1 MHDPGQPPGAAAF
14 SHRSLGGEKSGRVAK
29 LAPDLLRLTFE
40 MSTRAW
46 TVAGWTARALVVA
59 LFALADTSCGRK
71 PAVEERGPAESPPPN
86 VPPPQLE
93 TWKSMALRVEEDRGE
108 PMGNRVRVAVPE
120 ELRHYANRHRFLA
133 IQVAESKEQA
143 LPTPYDYGELV
154 ELIRQGGLV
163 EMKPFGDDYVL
174 YGVGAAATTAPF
186 THYDPERRVDVP
198 LLSGY
203 DAFED
208 EYNRLA
214 ASVEPIASQVELWKG
229 ERLRVPAAQKRR
241 RATLLKRIRG
251 GEAQIA
257 DAHKEMDRL
266 AFYYQDYDRRRLLV
280 GKYRA
285 LADLAARF
293 EGKRYDIDVPEDRRA
308 FKGRLLSYIRPEAR
322 DLILQIARDYRERFD
337 RPLGITSLV
346 RTEEYQDRLG
356 EAGNPN
362 ATTISTPPHTTG
374 LAFDLLYKFMTAVEQ
389 EAVMADI
396 ARLEDEGRVEAL
408 RENRNHIHVFVFADG
423 QRPHESLI
431 QASLREVDKELPVV
445 KAAPRKAKPVARA
458 RRPARATSA
467 KSAARRTAVRS
478 KPAAP
483 R

>member
-1 MHDPGQPPGAAAF
+1 MSTKTWTTPRWTTRALAAGLLAVAAA
-14 SHRSLGGEKSGRVAK
+14 
-29 LAPDLLRLTFE
+29 
-40 MSTRAW
+40 
-46 TVAGWTARALVVA
+46 
-59 LFALADTSCGRK
+59 SCGRK
-71 PAVEERGPAESPPPN
+71 PAVEERAPAESPPPN
-86 VPPPQLE
+86 IPAPQME
-93 TWKSMALRVEEDRGE
+93 TWKSAALRVEEDRGE
-108 PMGNRVRVAVPE
+108 PMGGRAKVAVPD

-143 LPTPYDYGELV
+143 LPIPYDYGQLV

-174 YGVGAAATTAPF
+174 YGVGAAATNAPF
-186 THYDPERRVDVP
+186 THYDAERDVDVP

-241 RATLLKRIRG
+241 RAILLKRIAG
-251 GEAQIA
+251 GEKQIA
-257 DAHKEMDRL
+257 DVHKEMDRL
-266 AFYYQDYDRRRLLV
+266 AWYYQDYDRRRLLV
-280 GKYRA
+280 GQYQA
-285 LADLAARF
+285 LADLAGSF
-293 EGKRYDIDVPEDRRA
+293 EGKHYDLDQPEDRRA
-308 FKGRLLSYIRPEAR
+308 LKGRLLSYIRPEAR
-322 DLILQIARDYRERFD
+322 DLILQLAHDYKEKFD
-337 RPLGITSLV
+337 RPLAITSLV

-356 EAGNPN
+356 EDNPN
-362 ATTISTPPHTTG
+362 ATTIATPPHTTG
-374 LAFDLLYKFMTAVEQ
+374 LAFDMLYKFMTAAEQ
-389 EAVMADI
+389 QAVMAEI

-431 QASLREVDKELPVV
+431 QASLREVDAQLPGMR
-445 KAAPRKAKPVARA
+445 AAPRKAKPVVRA
-458 RRPARATSA
+458 RRPARGASATA
-467 KSAARRTAVRS
+467 KSVTRKPAVR
-478 KPAAP
+478 KRTVA

>member
-1 MHDPGQPPGAAAF
+1 MSTKTWTTPRWTTRALAAGLLAVAAA
-14 SHRSLGGEKSGRVAK
+14 
-29 LAPDLLRLTFE
+29 
-40 MSTRAW
+40 
-46 TVAGWTARALVVA
+46 
-59 LFALADTSCGRK
+59 SCGRK
-71 PAVEERGPAESPPPN
+71 PAVEERAPAESPPPN
-86 VPPPQLE
+86 IPAPQME
-93 TWKSMALRVEEDRGE
+93 TWKSAALRVEEDRGE
-108 PMGNRVRVAVPE
+108 PMGGRAKVAVPD

-143 LPTPYDYGELV
+143 LPIPYDYGQLV

-186 THYDPERRVDVP
+186 THYDAERDVDVP

-241 RATLLKRIRG
+241 RAILLKRIAG
-251 GEAQIA
+251 GEKQIA
-257 DAHKEMDRL
+257 DVHKEMDRL
-266 AFYYQDYDRRRLLV
+266 AWYYQDYDRRRLLV
-280 GKYRA
+280 GQYQA
-285 LADLAARF
+285 LADLAGSF
-293 EGKRYDIDVPEDRRA
+293 EGKHYDLDQPEDRRA
-308 FKGRLLSYIRPEAR
+308 LKGRLLSYIRPEAR
-322 DLILQIARDYRERFD
+322 DLILQVAHDYKEKFD
-337 RPLGITSLV
+337 RPLAITSLV

-356 EAGNPN
+356 EDNPN
-362 ATTISTPPHTTG
+362 ATTIATPPHTTG
-374 LAFDLLYKFMTAVEQ
+374 LAFDMLYKFMTAAEQ
-389 EAVMADI
+389 QAVMAEI

-431 QASLREVDKELPVV
+431 QASLREVDAQLPGMR
-445 KAAPRKAKPVARA
+445 AAPRKAKPVVRA
-458 RRPARATSA
+458 RRPARGASATA
-467 KSAARRTAVRS
+467 KSVSRKPAVR
-478 KPAAP
+478 KRTVP

>member
-1 MHDPGQPPGAAAF
+1 MTRALAAGLLAVAAA
-14 SHRSLGGEKSGRVAK
+14 
-29 LAPDLLRLTFE
+29 
-40 MSTRAW
+40 
-46 TVAGWTARALVVA
+46 
-59 LFALADTSCGRK
+59 SCGRK
-71 PAVEERGPAESPPPN
+71 PAVEERAPAESPPPN
-86 VPPPQLE
+86 IPAPQME
-93 TWKSMALRVEEDRGE
+93 TWKSAALRVEEDRGE
-108 PMGNRVRVAVPE
+108 PMGGRAKVAVPD

-143 LPTPYDYGELV
+143 LPIPYDYGQLV

-186 THYDPERRVDVP
+186 THYDAERDVDVP

-241 RATLLKRIRG
+241 RAILLKRIAG
-251 GEAQIA
+251 GEKQIA
-257 DAHKEMDRL
+257 DVHKEMDRL
-266 AFYYQDYDRRRLLV
+266 AWYYQDYDRRRLLV
-280 GKYRA
+280 GQYQA
-285 LADLAARF
+285 LADLAGSF
-293 EGKRYDIDVPEDRRA
+293 EGKHYDLDQPEDRRA
-308 FKGRLLSYIRPEAR
+308 LKGRLLSYIRPEAR
-322 DLILQIARDYRERFD
+322 DLILQVAHDYREKFD
-337 RPLGITSLV
+337 RPLAITSLV

-356 EAGNPN
+356 EDNPN
-362 ATTISTPPHTTG
+362 ATTIATPPHTTG
-374 LAFDLLYKFMTAVEQ
+374 LAFDMLYKFMTAAEQ
-389 EAVMADI
+389 QAVMAEI

-431 QASLREVDKELPVV
+431 QASLREVDAQLPGMR
-445 KAAPRKAKPVARA
+445 AAPRKAKPVVRA
-458 RRPARATSA
+458 RRPARGASATA
-467 KSAARRTAVRS
+467 KSVSRKPAVR
-478 KPAAP
+478 KRTVA

>member
-1 MHDPGQPPGAAAF
+1 MSTKTWTTPRWTTRALAAGLLAVAAA
-14 SHRSLGGEKSGRVAK
+14 
-29 LAPDLLRLTFE
+29 
-40 MSTRAW
+40 
-46 TVAGWTARALVVA
+46 
-59 LFALADTSCGRK
+59 SCGRK
-71 PAVEERGPAESPPPN
+71 PAVEERAPAESPPPN
-86 VPPPQLE
+86 IPAPQME
-93 TWKSMALRVEEDRGE
+93 TWKSAALRVEEDRGE
-108 PMGNRVRVAVPE
+108 PMGGRAKVAVPD

-143 LPTPYDYGELV
+143 LPIPYDYGQLV

-174 YGVGAAATTAPF
+174 YGVGAAATNAPF
-186 THYDPERRVDVP
+186 THYDAERDVDVP

-241 RATLLKRIRG
+241 RAILLKRIAG
-251 GEAQIA
+251 GEKQIA
-257 DAHKEMDRL
+257 DVHKEMDRL
-266 AFYYQDYDRRRLLV
+266 AWYYQDYDRRRLLV
-280 GKYRA
+280 GQYQA
-285 LADLAARF
+285 LADLAGSF
-293 EGKRYDIDVPEDRRA
+293 EGKHYDLDQPEDRRA
-308 FKGRLLSYIRPEAR
+308 LKGRLLSYIRPEAR
-322 DLILQIARDYRERFD
+322 DLILQLAHDYREKFD
-337 RPLGITSLV
+337 RPLAITSLV

-356 EAGNPN
+356 EDNPN
-362 ATTISTPPHTTG
+362 ATTIATPPHTTG
-374 LAFDLLYKFMTAVEQ
+374 LAFDMLYKFMTAAEQ
-389 EAVMADI
+389 QAVMAEI

-431 QASLREVDKELPVV
+431 QASLREVDAQLPGMR
-445 KAAPRKAKPVARA
+445 AAPRKAKPVVRA
-458 RRPARATSA
+458 RRPARGASATA
-467 KSAARRTAVRS
+467 KSVTRKPAVR
-478 KPAAP
+478 KRTVA

>member
-1 MHDPGQPPGAAAF
+1 MSTKTWTTPRWTTRALAAGLLAVAAA
-14 SHRSLGGEKSGRVAK
+14 
-29 LAPDLLRLTFE
+29 
-40 MSTRAW
+40 
-46 TVAGWTARALVVA
+46 
-59 LFALADTSCGRK
+59 SCGRK
-71 PAVEERGPAESPPPN
+71 PAVEERAPAESPPPN
-86 VPPPQLE
+86 IPAPQME
-93 TWKSMALRVEEDRGE
+93 TWKSAALRVEEDRGE
-108 PMGNRVRVAVPE
+108 PMGGRAKVAVPD

-143 LPTPYDYGELV
+143 LPIPYDYGQLV

-174 YGVGAAATTAPF
+174 YGVGAAATNAPF
-186 THYDPERRVDVP
+186 THYDAERDVDVP

-241 RATLLKRIRG
+241 RAILLKRIAG
-251 GEAQIA
+251 GEKQIA
-257 DAHKEMDRL
+257 DVHKEMDRL
-266 AFYYQDYDRRRLLV
+266 AWYYQDYDRRRLLV
-280 GKYRA
+280 GQYQA
-285 LADLAARF
+285 LADLAGSF
-293 EGKRYDIDVPEDRRA
+293 EGKHYDLDQPEDRRA
-308 FKGRLLSYIRPEAR
+308 LKGRLLSYIRPEAR
-322 DLILQIARDYRERFD
+322 DLILQVAHDYREKFD
-337 RPLGITSLV
+337 RPLAITSLV

-356 EAGNPN
+356 EDNPN
-362 ATTISTPPHTTG
+362 ATTIATPPHTTG
-374 LAFDLLYKFMTAVEQ
+374 LAFDMLYKFMTAAEQ
-389 EAVMADI
+389 QAVMAEI

-431 QASLREVDKELPVV
+431 QASLREVDAQLPGMR
-445 KAAPRKAKPVARA
+445 AAPRKAKPVVRA
-458 RRPARATSA
+458 RRPARGASATA
-467 KSAARRTAVRS
+467 KSVTRKPAVR
-478 KPAAP
+478 KRTVA

>member
-1 MHDPGQPPGAAAF
+1 MSTKTWTTPRWTTRALAAGLLAVAAA
-14 SHRSLGGEKSGRVAK
+14 
-29 LAPDLLRLTFE
+29 
-40 MSTRAW
+40 
-46 TVAGWTARALVVA
+46 
-59 LFALADTSCGRK
+59 SCGRK
-71 PAVEERGPAESPPPN
+71 PAVEERAPAESPPPN
-86 VPPPQLE
+86 IPAPQME
-93 TWKSMALRVEEDRGE
+93 TWKSAALRVEEDRGE
-108 PMGNRVRVAVPE
+108 PMGGRAKVAVPD

-143 LPTPYDYGELV
+143 LPIPYDYGQLV

-186 THYDPERRVDVP
+186 THYDAERDVDVP

-214 ASVEPIASQVELWKG
+214 ASLEPIASQVELWKG

-241 RATLLKRIRG
+241 RAILLKRIAG
-251 GEAQIA
+251 GEKQIA
-257 DAHKEMDRL
+257 DVHKEMDRL
-266 AFYYQDYDRRRLLV
+266 AWYYQDYDRRRLLV
-280 GKYRA
+280 GQYQA
-285 LADLAARF
+285 LADLAGSF
-293 EGKRYDIDVPEDRRA
+293 EGKHYDLDQPEDRRA
-308 FKGRLLSYIRPEAR
+308 LKGRLLSYIRPEAR
-322 DLILQIARDYRERFD
+322 DLILQVAHDYREKFD
-337 RPLGITSLV
+337 RPLAITSLV

-356 EAGNPN
+356 EDNPN
-362 ATTISTPPHTTG
+362 ATTIATPPHTTG
-374 LAFDLLYKFMTAVEQ
+374 LAFDMLYKFMTAAEQ
-389 EAVMADI
+389 QAVMAEI

-431 QASLREVDKELPVV
+431 QASLREVDAQLPGMR
-445 KAAPRKAKPVARA
+445 AAPRKAKPVVRA
-458 RRPARATSA
+458 RRPARGASATA
-467 KSAARRTAVRS
+467 KSVSRKPAVR
-478 KPAAP
+478 KRTVA

>member
-1 MHDPGQPPGAAAF
+1 MTRALAAGLLAVAAA
-14 SHRSLGGEKSGRVAK
+14 
-29 LAPDLLRLTFE
+29 
-40 MSTRAW
+40 
-46 TVAGWTARALVVA
+46 
-59 LFALADTSCGRK
+59 SCGRK
-71 PAVEERGPAESPPPN
+71 PAVEERAPAESPPPN
-86 VPPPQLE
+86 IPAPQME
-93 TWKSMALRVEEDRGE
+93 TWKSAALRVEEDRGE
-108 PMGNRVRVAVPE
+108 PMGGRAKVAVPD

-143 LPTPYDYGELV
+143 LPIPYDYGQLV

-186 THYDPERRVDVP
+186 THYDAERGVDVP

-214 ASVEPIASQVELWKG
+214 ASLEPIASQVELWKG

-241 RATLLKRIRG
+241 RAILLKRIAG
-251 GEAQIA
+251 GEKQIA
-257 DAHKEMDRL
+257 DVHKEMDRL
-266 AFYYQDYDRRRLLV
+266 AWYYQDYDRRRLLV
-280 GKYRA
+280 GQYRA
-285 LADLAARF
+285 LADLADSF
-293 EGKRYDIDVPEDRRA
+293 EGKRYDLDKPEDRRA

-322 DLILQIARDYRERFD
+322 DLILQLAHDYKEKFD
-337 RPLGITSLV
+337 RPLAITSLV

-356 EAGNPN
+356 EDNPN
-362 ATTISTPPHTTG
+362 ATTIATPPHTTG
-374 LAFDLLYKFMTAVEQ
+374 LAFDMLYKFMTAAEQ
-389 EAVMADI
+389 QAVMAEI

-431 QASLREVDKELPVV
+431 QASLREVDAQLPGMR
-445 KAAPRKAKPVARA
+445 AAPRKAKPVVRA
-458 RRPARATSA
+458 RRPARGASATA
-467 KSAARRTAVRS
+467 KSVSRKPAVR
-478 KPAAP
+478 KRTVA